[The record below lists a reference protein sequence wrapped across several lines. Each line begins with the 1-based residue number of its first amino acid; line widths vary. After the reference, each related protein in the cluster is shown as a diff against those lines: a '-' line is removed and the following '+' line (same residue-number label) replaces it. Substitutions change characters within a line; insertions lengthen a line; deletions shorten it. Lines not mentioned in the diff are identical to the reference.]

1 MKAEVKV
8 ISFGQWGGERRVW
21 LLHKVRE
28 SGIETQL
35 SRARRRD
42 YKERGPRE
50 ENRIL
55 KGDRGMEEREREV
68 GMCEKS

>member
-1 MKAEVKV
+1 MSEK
-8 ISFGQWGGERRVW
+8 GGGLVQLEDMD
-21 LLHKVRE
+21 KVRE